1 MKSKIARRKIE
12 ADREGKGVPE
22 EEAEEVGFCLERRLE
37 RRFFFFSFS
46 PLLLSKPSTTDG
58 SVAALI
64 VAPREKNYQ
73 EIENE

>member
-22 EEAEEVGFCLERRLE
+22 EEVGFCLERRLE